1 MSDRQRYEDWLTD
14 KLEEARRKYKSGPR
28 SDNPRQTDIHLG
40 RVRAFRAAR
49 AEYLDRVYNNSDPR
63 GDGDE

>member
-14 KLEEARRKYKSGPR
+14 KLEEARRKYKSGSR

-40 RVRAFRAAR
+40 RVRAFRDAR
-49 AEYLDRVYNNSDPR
+49 AEYLDRVYNDNNLQ
-63 GDGDE
+63 GDTDE